1 MVNDPKGER
10 QMEQL
15 KVGKATLTWLKGGVN
30 FLDGGA
36 MFGVVPKP
44 LWTRRYP
51 VNDKNQ
57 IELRTDPILIQLD
70 GKNFLV
76 DAGMGNGKLTEKQM
90 RNFGV
95 LEESFIED
103 SLDRKSTR
111 LNSSHVAISYAV
123 FCLK

>member
-1 MVNDPKGER
+1 
-10 QMEQL
+10 MEQL
-15 KVGKATLTWLKGGVN
+15 TVGKATLSWLKGGVN

-44 LWTRRYP
+44 LWSRRYP

-57 IELRTDPILIQLD
+57 IELRTDPILIQLE
-70 GKNFLV
+70 GKNYLV

-103 SLDRKSTR
+103 SLAR
-111 LNSSHVAISYAV
+111 LNMTIADIDCILRSEERRVGKECRS
-123 FCLK
+123 

>member
-30 FLDGGA
+30 LLDGGA

-44 LWTRRYP
+44 LWSKKYP

-57 IELRTDPILIQLD
+57 IELRTDPILIQLY
-70 GKNFLV
+70 GKNYLI
-76 DAGMGNGKLTEKQM
+76 DTGMGNGKLTEKQI

-95 LEESFIED
+95 LEESSLEHTLRKMNLTLED
-103 SLDRKSTR
+103 IDC
-111 LNSSHVAISYAV
+111 I
-123 FCLK
+123 